1 MSTATHRRIP
11 EGEGVPRTRYHRLP
25 VETFAG
31 LTEEDKRDSAFTM
44 NLAQRRFNQQQMRD
58 LIAAELKRTPDLSD
72 NWLAQIL
79 GTTDKTVA
87 AVRQEL
93 IATSEI
99 PKLDALRGK
108 DGKYRRVT
116 RITTNTAKEA
126 ERAQQALQIL
136 GDDAP
141 CRDLDLR
148 QVQSQAKRK
157 KKDALTRGRQVEP
170 PGKGDIKIYHCPF
183 QRLEEV
189 AGIKPNSVNL
199 VLTDIPYGQ
208 EFLPQVGELAA
219 FAAGSL
225 VEGGLLVTYA
235 GQFWLHKVIASFEPH
250 LNYRWCNASVWE
262 GTGNVAHLGGWK
274 QRNGRVVSKWKPILV
289 YSKGEW
295 TKEGE
300 WFDVSMV
307 KAKEKFWHP
316 WQEPLEEVERLVKD
330 FSQPGDQVVDPLGGA
345 FTTAVAC
352 KRHDRKCISCDNNEA
367 AVIRGQDR
375 LAGKTSDEHP
385 ALSSIG
391 SPSNTEL
398 LLDMVRRLEVLEGDI
413 RGTELGEDD
422 RNLIDR
428 AIEVLRR
435 LQDVATRREVVA

>member
-1 MSTATHRRIP
+1 MTFTTNLLPALNPWEYDALKESIRRWKVI
-11 EGEGVPRTRYHRLP
+11 LP
-25 VETFAG
+25 VVKDENGDIIDGYQRVRVCNELGITDYPVLTLRG
-31 LTEEDKRDSAFTM
+31 LTEDDKRDHALIL
-44 NLAQRRFNQQQMRD
+44 NLVRRRLNQQQMRE

-108 DGKYRRVT
+108 DGRYRRVT
-116 RITTNTAKEA
+116 RITTNTANEA

-148 QVQSQAKRK
+148 QVQSLAKRK
-157 KKDALTRGRQVEP
+157 KKDALTKGRQVEP
-170 PGKGDIKIYHCPF
+170 PGKGNIKIYHCPF

-219 FAAGSL
+219 FAARVL
-225 VEGGLLVTYA
+225 VEGGLLVTYT
-235 GQFWLHKVIASFEPH
+235 GQFWLPKIIAAFEPH

-274 QRNGRVVSKWKPILV
+274 QRKGRVVSKWKPI
-289 YSKGEW
+289 
-295 TKEGE
+295 
-300 WFDVSMV
+300 
-307 KAKEKFWHP
+307 
-316 WQEPLEEVERLVKD
+316 
-330 FSQPGDQVVDPLGGA
+330 
-345 FTTAVAC
+345 
-352 KRHDRKCISCDNNEA
+352 
-367 AVIRGQDR
+367 
-375 LAGKTSDEHP
+375 
-385 ALSSIG
+385 
-391 SPSNTEL
+391 PS
-398 LLDMVRRLEVLEGDI
+398 
-413 RGTELGEDD
+413 
-422 RNLIDR
+422 
-428 AIEVLRR
+428 
-435 LQDVATRREVVA
+435 